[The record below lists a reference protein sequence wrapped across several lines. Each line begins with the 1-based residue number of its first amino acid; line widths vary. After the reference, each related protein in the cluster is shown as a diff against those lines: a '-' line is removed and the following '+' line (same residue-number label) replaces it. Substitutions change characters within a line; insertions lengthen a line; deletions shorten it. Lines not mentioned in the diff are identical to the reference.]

1 MTGTAPAGTVR
12 VGADA
17 RAAAEPIDGPVQRR
31 MAAAARAT
39 GMVVCAGS
47 FPELDGE
54 QLRNTAVV
62 YGPAGELLLCH
73 RKACL
78 YGAEPEVFRPGN
90 AVTAGDIA
98 GIGRVGLCVCFDGDF
113 PETARALRDA
123 GADLVLHPC
132 AYEAGAQSWWD
143 TIYPA
148 QALCN
153 GQKPRDLFT
162 IWFSSNIMPLTFV
175 TGALAPAVFGL
186 SFWWSLIAILLG
198 NVVGALFMALHSAQG
213 PRLGVPQM
221 IQSRAQF
228 GYFGALLVVVVAVA
242 MYVGFFASNL
252 VLGGQ
257 SLNQLASGISVDT
270 GMILSLIFIVAVHG
284 LPGNFLS
291 TGHFSGG
298 GFLSSVSLGVLWQIA
313 YAPYVSDYSRYMP
326 PGNQAGSTFWMS
338 YWGTVLGSVLPMVL
352 GAIVGVASSNPDQI
366 AELRTLSGGVGW
378 LVMIVFALGIMDTNS
393 INLYGGVLCS
403 ITTGQTFA
411 RNWIPGARVRAILSV
426 AIVGLS
432 LILAIGLQANFLANY
447 TNFIL
452 LLLYVLIPWTAINLV
467 DYYLI
472 RHGEYNVEAFFD
484 PSGGPYGRVGGI
496 GIAAYIIGIAV
507 EIPFMSTT
515 LYTGPAASAMNGTDL
530 SWIVGLVVT
539 VPLYYLLASRQGTR
553 HPAASPEPA
562 RN

>member
-1 MTGTAPAGTVR
+1 MSQRSNTEH
-12 VGADA
+12 
-17 RAAAEPIDGPVQRR
+17 AALERRTIDIIPLAERHG
-31 MAAAARAT
+31 
-39 GMVVCAGS
+39 
-47 FPELDGE
+47 
-54 QLRNTAVV
+54 
-62 YGPAGELLLCH
+62 
-73 RKACL
+73 
-78 YGAEPEVFRPGN
+78 
-90 AVTAGDIA
+90 
-98 GIGRVGLCVCFDGDF
+98 
-113 PETARALRDA
+113 
-123 GADLVLHPC
+123 
-132 AYEAGAQSWWD
+132 
-143 TIYPA
+143 
-148 QALCN
+148 
-153 GQKPRDLFT
+153 KPRDLFT

-186 SFWWSLIAILLG
+186 SFWWSLVAIVLG

-228 GYFGALLVVVVAVA
+228 GYFGALIVVLVAVV
-242 MYVGFFASNL
+242 MYIGFFASNL

-257 SLNQLASGISVDT
+257 SLNQVASGISVNT
-270 GMILSLIFIVAVHG
+270 GIVICALVSLVITIFGYDMIHAVNKYAVALFGGVMILSLIFIVAVHG
-284 LPGNFLS
+284 LPANFLS

-298 GFLSSVSLGVLWQIA
+298 GFLSAISLGVLWQIA

-338 YWGTVLGSVLPMVL
+338 YWGTVLGSTLPMLL
-352 GAIVGVASSNPDQI
+352 GVVVGVASKNPDQI
-366 AELRTLSGGVGW
+366 AELKILSGGAGW
-378 LVMIVFALGIMDTNS
+378 IVMIIFALGIMDTNA

-411 RNWIPGARVRAILSV
+411 RNWLPGAKVRAILSI

-432 LILAIGLQANFLANY
+432 LVLAIGLQANFLDNY

-472 RHGEYNVEAFFD
+472 RHGEYDVEAFFD
-484 PSGGPYGRVGGI
+484 PTGGPYGRIGWVGVSAYVI
-496 GIAAYIIGIAV
+496 GILV

-515 LYTGPAASAMNGTDL
+515 LFTGPAAKAMNGTDL

-539 VPLYYLLASRQGTR
+539 VPLYYLLAVRQVTR
-553 HPAASPEPA
+553 PAAATPEPA
-562 RN
+562 RS